1 MATPQVVTITQDSIE
16 YPIQKIEWDWLCT
29 DLGVVESA
37 ASGWYCG
44 KIVKVSLASDSG
56 GTAPTD
62 LYDVTIED
70 ADGLDVL
77 SGNGA
82 NVTAAATVYINDP
95 TKTLWVR
102 SNVLTLKVA
111 NAGDAKG
118 GVVTMLIQRA

>member
-1 MATPQVVTITQDSIE
+1 MADQVVTITQDSIT
-16 YPIQKIEWDWLCT
+16 YPIQKISWDWL
-29 DLGVVESA
+29 SA
-37 ASGWYCG
+37 SDGSVSSTASGWYCG

-70 ADGLDVL
+70 GDGLDVL

-82 NVTAAATVYINDP
+82 DVTAAATVYINDP
-95 TKTLWVR
+95 TKMLWVR
-102 SNVLTLKVA
+102 SGTLTLKVT

>member
-1 MATPQVVTITQDSIE
+1 MANQVVTITQDSIN
-16 YPIQKIEWDWLCT
+16 YPLQKIQWDWLSAT
-29 DLGVVESA
+29 GGAVSSA

-44 KIVKVSLASDSG
+44 KIVKVSLASDG
-56 GTAPTD
+56 APTAPD
-62 LYDVTIED
+62 DAYDVTIED
-70 ADGLDVL
+70 QDGLDVL

-82 NVTAAATVYINDP
+82 DVTSAATVYINDP

-111 NAGDAKG
+111 AAGDEKG

>member
-1 MATPQVVTITQDSIE
+1 MADQVVTITQDSVE
-16 YPIQKIEWDWLCT
+16 YPLQKIQWDWLSASDGT
-29 DLGVVESA
+29 VSSA

-56 GTAPTD
+56 GTAPTNG
-62 LYDVTIED
+62 YDVTIED
-70 ADGLDVL
+70 GDGLDVL

-82 NVTAAATVYINDP
+82 DVTAAATVYINDP
-95 TKTLWVR
+95 TKMLWVR
-102 SNVLTLKVA
+102 SGTLTLKVT

>member
-1 MATPQVVTITQDSIE
+1 MADQVVTITQDSIN
-16 YPIQKIEWDWLCT
+16 YPLQKIQWDWLSAT
-29 DLGVVESA
+29 GGAVSSA

-44 KIVKVSLASDSG
+44 KIVKVSLASDG
-56 GTAPTD
+56 APTAPD
-62 LYDVTIED
+62 DAYDVTIED
-70 ADGLDVL
+70 QDGLDVL

-82 NVTAAATVYINDP
+82 DVTSAATVYINDP

-111 NAGDAKG
+111 AAGDEKG

>member
-44 KIVKVSLASDSG
+44 KIVKAILASDSG
-56 GTAPTD
+56 GTAPTN

-70 ADGLDVL
+70 EDGYDVL
-77 SGNGA
+77 SGGGA
-82 NVTAAATVYINDP
+82 DVTSAATVYLVDP
-95 TKTLWVR
+95 DKCLWVR
-102 SNVLTLKVA
+102 SNSLTLKVA

-118 GVVTMLIQRA
+118 GVVTLYIQRA

>member
-1 MATPQVVTITQDSIE
+1 MAAQVVTITQDSVE
-16 YPIQKIEWDWLCT
+16 YPLQKIQWDWLSAS
-29 DLGVVESA
+29 DGAVSSA

-56 GTAPTD
+56 DTAPTNH
-62 LYDVTIED
+62 YDVTIED
-70 ADGLDVL
+70 GDGLDVL
-77 SGNGA
+77 SGGGA

-95 TKTLWVR
+95 TKVLWVR

-111 NAGDAKG
+111 NAGDEKG